1 MVSKNISKICVV
13 GAGKWGINHIKT
25 LYDLGS
31 LGGVVD
37 NDPSKLDF
45 VKKKFSRCDIYDDLD
60 IALMD
65 NFDGFVVSTPPA
77 MHYEIAKKIILKKNH
92 VLIEKPMTLD
102 YKSSLELCALASD
115 MNVNLMVGHLL
126 LFHPAFQKMKKL
138 VESGHIGEI
147 QYIYSN
153 RLNLGTIRDNENV
166 FWSLAPHDISLFNFF
181 FEESP
186 ISILADGLD
195 VFGNHIHDT
204 SITTFKYKNN
214 KMGHIFVSWLHPFK
228 EHRFVLVG
236 SKGMLHFED
245 SIDNKPIIF
254 HDKVVDSVNGKLV
267 AREGDIK
274 KINYPYIKPLTN
286 QLKYFISKLNGEKI
300 ELCSGRSGALVV
312 KILEETSKKLNDEDI
327 ANEFI

>member
-1 MVSKNISKICVV
+1 
-13 GAGKWGINHIKT
+13 
-25 LYDLGS
+25 
-31 LGGVVD
+31 
-37 NDPSKLDF
+37 
-45 VKKKFSRCDIYDDLD
+45 
-60 IALMD
+60 MD
-65 NFDGFVVSTPPA
+65 NFDGFIVSTPPA
-77 MHYEIAKKIILKKNH
+77 IHYDIAKKIILKKNH
-92 VLIEKPMTLD
+92 ILIEKPMTLD
-102 YKSSLELCALASD
+102 YKSSNELCALALD

-138 VESGHIGEI
+138 VESGYIGDI

-166 FWSLAPHDISLFNFF
+166 FWSFAPHDISLFNYF

-186 ISILADGLD
+186 TSILADGVD
-195 VFGNHIHDT
+195 VFGNNIHDT

-214 KMGHIFVSWLHPFK
+214 RMGHIFVSWLHPFK

-254 HDKVVDSVNGKLV
+254 HDKVVNSIDGKLV
-267 AREGDIK
+267 AREGGTKQI
-274 KINYPYIKPLTN
+274 YYSCSKPLTN

-300 ELCSGRSGALVV
+300 ELCSGRSGASVV
-312 KILEETSKKLNDEDI
+312 KILEEASNKLND
-327 ANEFI
+327 